1 MVARIAWIVALT
13 FLGQVG
19 YAQNLVD
26 PSKVA
31 PEYREAAKKRRAE
44 QLKIRDCE
52 HKADEAKVLRRDR
65 LAHLQKCMDEK

>member
-31 PEYREAAKKRRAE
+31 PEYREAAEKRRAE